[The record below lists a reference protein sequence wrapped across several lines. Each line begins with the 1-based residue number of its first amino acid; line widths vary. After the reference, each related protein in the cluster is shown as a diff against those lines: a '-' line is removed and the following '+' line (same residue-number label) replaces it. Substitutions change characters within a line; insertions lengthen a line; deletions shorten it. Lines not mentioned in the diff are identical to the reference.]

1 MFRDTLQPKLV
12 AAACG
17 ALVVLGL
24 AAPSALASPASTVT
38 RTEDAPGRFTLRVQA
53 ASGVANALRVGGDAS
68 SALTVRDGGPG
79 GPAALGG
86 GCTDEGNIF
95 FPFVSCPGS
104 GVEVMTANLGD
115 GNDTS
120 VNETG
125 MQLYAFGQDG
135 NDRLT
140 GGSVY
145 DDVDGGPGN
154 DVVDGGDGG
163 DEVIG
168 GSGDDR
174 VIGGDGDDQLVPSAG
189 TDTVDGGPGRD
200 ELLESEG
207 PDDFHGGSDL
217 GPVITQ
223 KAFGGVDVGVRQPQ
237 SIDMVTYQFDHQPLT
252 VSLDDT
258 ANDGPAGEGDNV
270 HSDIE
275 RVLGGFAEDRLE
287 GNSRFNELDGWDGDD
302 KLFGYGGADL
312 LIGEYGQ
319 DELRGGDGNDRLD
332 GGDGDDLLVG
342 EADTDVMDGG
352 AGADTMRGGD
362 GVDTV
367 TYADHGSGPV
377 SVTFDGAANDGAATE
392 ADNVGVDVENAVGGP
407 SDDTLT
413 GDARA
418 NRLTGLAGN
427 DKIDGGEGIDALD
440 GGDGDDTITSRDGS
454 ADTVTCG
461 AGNDTVVAD
470 ATDTVADDCEN
481 VQLPTTSPGTG
492 TGTSTP
498 PPDASGASTTAP
510 GTAAASTCAGVR
522 VTGGRVKRGRATVR
536 VTVGGAATAT
546 CRVKLT
552 LTPGRKL
559 GAARV
564 KLAGGSTRIVR
575 VRLASAARKRLA
587 RSGKLRARVA
597 VVTVDAAGGVAR
609 ANGRLKLRG

>member
-1 MFRDTLQPKLV
+1 MLRDTLHPKLA

-53 ASGVANALRVGGDAS
+53 ASGVANALRVGGDAA
-68 SALTVRDGGPG
+68 SAFTVRDGGSG

-86 GCTDEGNIF
+86 DCTDEGNVF

-104 GVEVMTANLGD
+104 GVEVMTAKLGD

-125 MQLYAFGQDG
+125 MQLYAFGEDG
-135 NDRLT
+135 SDRLT

-174 VIGGDGDDQLVPSAG
+174 VIGGEGDDQLVPSAG
-189 TDTVDGGPGRD
+189 TDAADGGPGRD

-223 KAFGGVDVGVRQPQ
+223 KAFGGVDVDVRQPQ
-237 SIDMVTYQFDHQPLT
+237 AIDMVTYQFDHQPLA
-252 VSLDDT
+252 VSLDDN

-270 HSDIE
+270 HSEVE

-302 KLFGYGGADL
+302 KLFGYGGPDL
-312 LIGEYGQ
+312 LVGEYGQ
-319 DELRGGDGNDRLD
+319 DELRGGEGNDRLD

-342 EADTDVMDGG
+342 EAGTDVMHGG
-352 AGADTMRGGD
+352 SGADTMRGGD

-367 TYADHGSGPV
+367 SYADDGTRPV
-377 SVTFDGAANDGAATE
+377 SVTFDGAANDGGATE
-392 ADNVGVDVENAVGGP
+392 ADNVGVDVENATGGP
-407 SDDTLT
+407 GDDTLT

-427 DKIDGGEGIDALD
+427 DKIDGGEGVDALD
-440 GGDGDDTITSRDGS
+440 GGDGDDAITSRDGS

-461 AGNDTVVAD
+461 AGADTVVAD
-470 ATDTVADDCEN
+470 ATDVVAADCEN
-481 VQLPTTSPGTG
+481 VQLPATETPGTG
-492 TGTSTP
+492 TGTTTP
-498 PPDASGASTTAP
+498 PPGASAPSTTAP
-510 GTAAASTCAGVR
+510 TSTCAGVR

-536 VTVGGAATAT
+536 VTVGGAATTT

-552 LTPGRKL
+552 LTSGRKL
-559 GAARV
+559 GTARV
-564 KLAGGSTRIVR
+564 KLAGGSTAIVR
-575 VRLASAARKRLA
+575 VKLASAARKRLA

-597 VVTVDAAGGVAR
+597 VVTVDAAGTR
-609 ANGRLKLRG
+609 ATGKGSLKLRR